1 MLAVILLLTALTVG
15 LFALTL
21 MQLRPGRGAVT
32 ARLQQMQ
39 TGTEP
44 HDTLARRRRQAKSER
59 LKSVLQVLGQRVEG
73 GRKDNSAVRQFLTQA
88 GYPDRRARSPST
100 GPPRVRWPSDCRRR
114 HPAPADAGRV
124 GHSGMIGI
132 SGSWR
137 WAGSVRPSIVRSRL
151 KARQKE
157 VQLALADMLD
167 MLVVCVEAGLGL
179 NQALVRVA
187 DEIDHVSPVMSEQ
200 LAMVNLE
207 MRAGTPRDEA
217 LKNLAERTGLADIRS
232 LVSMLIQTDRF
243 GTSVA
248 DALRV
253 HSDTMRTKRRQR
265 AEEAA
270 AKTTIKLVF
279 PLVLF
284 VFPAMFVVV
293 LGPSALAIFRTLQ
306 QALMRLVRV
315 GRTPGASASS
325 GRPDRAGGWL
335 VGETQGHAGRPA
347 PAPEKGCS

>member
-1 MLAVILLLTALTVG
+1 MLAIILILTALTVT

-21 MQLRPGRGAVT
+21 IQLRPGRGAVT
-32 ARLQQMQ
+32 ARLDQVQ
-39 TGTEP
+39 TGVSAHEVQ
-44 HDTLARRRRQAKSER
+44 ARRRRQAKSER
-59 LKSVLQVLGQRVEG
+59 LMGVLQALGQQVG
-73 GRKDNSAVRQFLTQA
+73 SGRKDATAVRQFLIQA
-88 GYPDRRARSPST
+88 GYPDQRAVPLYWAS
-100 GPPRVRWPSDCRRR
+100 RVSL
-114 HPAPADAGRV
+114 AAGLTAF
-124 GHSGMIGI
+124 GMIGLPLLGVS
-132 SGSWR
+132 SGRMLLGLMWLGGLG
-137 WAGSVRPSIVRSRL
+137 WVGPTFYVRSRL

-187 DEIDHVSPVMSEQ
+187 DEIEHVSPVMSEQ

-207 MRAGTPRDEA
+207 MRAGTPREEA
-217 LKNLAERTGLADIRS
+217 LKNLAERTGLPDIRS
-232 LVSMLIQTDRF
+232 LVSMMIQTDRF

-253 HSDTMRTKRRQR
+253 HSETMRTKRRQR

-293 LGPSALAIFRTLQ
+293 IGPSALAIFRTFSKL
-306 QALMRLVRV
+306 
-315 GRTPGASASS
+315 
-325 GRPDRAGGWL
+325 
-335 VGETQGHAGRPA
+335 
-347 PAPEKGCS
+347 

>member
-1 MLAVILLLTALTVG
+1 MLAIILILTATTVV

-21 MQLRPGRGAVT
+21 FQLRPGQGAVVG
-32 ARLQQMQ
+32 RLDQMQ
-39 TGTEP
+39 PAGEA
-44 HDTLARRRRQAKSER
+44 HDAIARRRRQARSQR
-59 LKSVLQVLGQRVEG
+59 LMGVLQALGQQVG
-73 GRKDNSAVRQFLTQA
+73 SGRKDATAVRLFLIQA
-88 GYPDRRARSPST
+88 GFSDPRAVSIYWATRVSLAVGLPFLALFGLPILGVASNKVFLAVLYFGVMGWILPSFFVRR
-100 GPPRVRWPSDCRRR
+100 
-114 HPAPADAGRV
+114 
-124 GHSGMIGI
+124 
-132 SGSWR
+132 
-137 WAGSVRPSIVRSRL
+137 RL

-200 LAMVNLE
+200 LSMINLE

-217 LKNLAERTGLADIRS
+217 LKNFAERTGLPDIKS
-232 LVSMLIQTDRF
+232 LVSMIVQTDKF

-253 HSDTMRTKRRQR
+253 HSETMRTKRRQR

-293 LGPSALAIFRTLQ
+293 IGPSALAIYRTFSKL
-306 QALMRLVRV
+306 
-315 GRTPGASASS
+315 
-325 GRPDRAGGWL
+325 
-335 VGETQGHAGRPA
+335 
-347 PAPEKGCS
+347 

>member
-1 MLAVILLLTALTVG
+1 MLAIIVILTALTVG

-21 MQLRPGRGAVT
+21 LQMRPGQSALLG
-32 ARLQQMQ
+32 RLDQL
-39 TGTEP
+39 EP
-44 HDTLARRRRQAKSER
+44 GVSAQDATARRRRQARSER
-59 LKSVLQVLGQRVEG
+59 LMSVLQALGQQVG
-73 GRKDNSAVRQFLTQA
+73 GSRKDATAVRLFLIQA
-88 GYPDRRARSPST
+88 GFSDPRAVSMYWASRVSLAVGLPILALFGLPLLGVSSNKVLLAVLYFGAMGWIAPSFY
-100 GPPRVRWPSDCRRR
+100 VKSK
-114 HPAPADAGRV
+114 
-124 GHSGMIGI
+124 
-132 SGSWR
+132 
-137 WAGSVRPSIVRSRL
+137 L

-187 DEIDHVSPVMSEQ
+187 DEIEHVSPVMSEQ

-207 MRAGTPRDEA
+207 MRAGTPREEA
-217 LKNLAERTGLADIRS
+217 LKNFAERTGLADIKS
-232 LVSMLIQTDRF
+232 LVSMMIQTDRF

-293 LGPSALAIFRTLQ
+293 IGPSALAIYRTFSKL
-306 QALMRLVRV
+306 
-315 GRTPGASASS
+315 
-325 GRPDRAGGWL
+325 
-335 VGETQGHAGRPA
+335 
-347 PAPEKGCS
+347 

>member
-1 MLAVILLLTALTVG
+1 MLTIILILTALTA
-15 LFALTL
+15 ALLALSL
-21 MQLRPGRGAVT
+21 MQLKTGGSTAVS
-32 ARLQQMQ
+32 RLEQLHTSSQQQ
-39 TGTEP
+39 EIV
-44 HDTLARRRRQAKSER
+44 ARRRRQMKSQR
-59 LKSVLQVLGQRVEG
+59 LMSVLQAVGQQVG
-73 GRKDNSAVRQFLTQA
+73 SGRKDATAVRQFLIQA
-88 GYPDRRARSPST
+88 GFTDPRAVQIYWASRLSLAVGLAGLAILLFPLLRFSSTQMLMGVAYLGVMGWIGPAFYVRR
-100 GPPRVRWPSDCRRR
+100 
-114 HPAPADAGRV
+114 
-124 GHSGMIGI
+124 
-132 SGSWR
+132 
-137 WAGSVRPSIVRSRL
+137 RL

-187 DEIDHVSPVMSEQ
+187 DEIEHVSPVMSEQ

-217 LKNLAERTGLADIRS
+217 LKNLAERTGLNDIRS
-232 LVSMLIQTDRF
+232 LVNMMIQTDRF

-248 DALRV
+248 EALRV

-293 LGPSALAIFRTLQ
+293 IGPSALAIYRTFSNL
-306 QALMRLVRV
+306 
-315 GRTPGASASS
+315 
-325 GRPDRAGGWL
+325 
-335 VGETQGHAGRPA
+335 
-347 PAPEKGCS
+347 

>member
-1 MLAVILLLTALTVG
+1 
-15 LFALTL
+15 
-21 MQLRPGRGAVT
+21 
-32 ARLQQMQ
+32 LQQMQ
-39 TGTEP
+39 AGSDVN
-44 HDTLARRRRQAKSER
+44 DTLARRRRQAKSER
-59 LKSVLQVLGQRVEG
+59 LKNVLRVLGQRVEG
-73 GRKDNSAVRQFLTQA
+73 GRKDSSAVRLFLTQA
-88 GYPDRRARSPST
+88 GYPDASAVSVYWASRVALAAGLPAGGILLLPLLGASAGQVMLGIFWFMALGWV
-100 GPPRVRWPSDCRRR
+100 GPTFY
-114 HPAPADAGRV
+114 
-124 GHSGMIGI
+124 I
-132 SGSWR
+132 
-137 WAGSVRPSIVRSRL
+137 RSRL

-187 DEIDHVSPVMSEQ
+187 DEIDHVSPIMSEQ
-200 LAMVNLE
+200 LAMINLE

-217 LKNLAERTGLADIRS
+217 LKNFAERIGLPDIRS

-253 HSDTMRTKRRQR
+253 HADTMRTKRRQR

-293 LGPSALAIFRTLQ
+293 LGPSALAIFRTFSKL
-306 QALMRLVRV
+306 
-315 GRTPGASASS
+315 
-325 GRPDRAGGWL
+325 
-335 VGETQGHAGRPA
+335 
-347 PAPEKGCS
+347 